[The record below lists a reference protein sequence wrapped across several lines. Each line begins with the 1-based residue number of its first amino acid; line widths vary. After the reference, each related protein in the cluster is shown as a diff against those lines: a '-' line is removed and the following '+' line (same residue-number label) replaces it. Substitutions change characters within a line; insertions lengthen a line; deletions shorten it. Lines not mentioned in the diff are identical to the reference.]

1 MHKPW
6 INMVAFP
13 ESALASQQKTLED
26 AGREYSAGMVICGDP
41 LTNASAIKK
50 SLILDWW
57 KTVPKCR
64 VLLFCV
70 VIAIGTRFFFKII

>member
-26 AGREYSAGMVICGDP
+26 AGREYSAGMGKSW
-41 LTNASAIKK
+41 TN
-50 SLILDWW
+50 
-57 KTVPKCR
+57 
-64 VLLFCV
+64 
-70 VIAIGTRFFFKII
+70 